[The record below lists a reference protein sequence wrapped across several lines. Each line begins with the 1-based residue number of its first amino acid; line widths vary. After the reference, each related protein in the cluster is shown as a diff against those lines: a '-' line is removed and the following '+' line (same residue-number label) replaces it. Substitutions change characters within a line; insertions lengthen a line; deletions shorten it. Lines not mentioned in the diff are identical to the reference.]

1 MKQEKETFNYIK
13 HIIKILQLEDIILSK
28 TNLER
33 WLK

>member
-13 HIIKILQLEDIILSK
+13 YIIKILRLEDIILSK
-28 TNLER
+28 NNLER

>member
-13 HIIKILQLEDIILSK
+13 HILKILGFRDIILSEI
-28 TNLER
+28 NLER

>member
-13 HIIKILQLEDIILSK
+13 HLIKILRLEDIILSK
-28 TNLER
+28 INLER